1 MIKKTLVLG
10 STGVLGKEVLLQ
22 RRGFL
27 SPSHSELDITDFN
40 KVNRFLEREK
50 PNQII
55 HLAALVGA
63 RECEENKDKAYL
75 TNVLAT
81 KNISQ
86 SCLTN
91 NIKLIYMSTD
101 TVFDGRKGNYSEEDI
116 PNPLN
121 YYSFTKFA
129 GECFASMVPS
139 HLIIRSSFLPKDY
152 FPYPKALI
160 DQYTTRMPVDNLA
173 KEILLAVD
181 LDLEGILHIG
191 GERDLLY
198 NLAKKLNP
206 SVEKTAINET
216 GLNLPRDLSLNTI
229 KWRNIKDGV
238 GYIRNQ

>member
-1 MIKKTLVLG
+1 MVKKTLVLG
-10 STGVLGKEVLLQ
+10 STGVLGKEILSHRDSL
-22 RRGFL
+22 L

-40 KVNRFLEREK
+40 KLNRFFEREK
-50 PNQII
+50 PNQVI

-63 RECEENKDKAYL
+63 RKCEENREKAYL

-86 SCLTN
+86 LCLNN
-91 NIKLIYMSTD
+91 NIKMIYMSTD

-129 GECFASMVPS
+129 GECFVGMVPS
-139 HLIIRSSFLPKDY
+139 HLIIRSSFLPKDS
-152 FPYPKALI
+152 FPYHKALT
-160 DQYTTRMPVDNLA
+160 DQYTTRMPVNNLA

-191 GERDLLY
+191 GERELLY

-206 SVEKTAINET
+206 FVGKITIHET
-216 GLNLPRDLSLNTI
+216 GLNLPKDLSLNTI

-238 GYIRNQ
+238 GYIRD

>member
-1 MIKKTLVLG
+1 MVKKTLVLG
-10 STGVLGKEVLLQ
+10 STGVLGKEILSHRDSL
-22 RRGFL
+22 L

-40 KVNRFLEREK
+40 KLNRFFEREK
-50 PNQII
+50 PNQVI

-63 RECEENKDKAYL
+63 RKCEENREKAYL

-86 SCLTN
+86 LCLNN
-91 NIKLIYMSTD
+91 NIKMIYMSTD

-129 GECFASMVPS
+129 GECFVGMVPS
-139 HLIIRSSFLPKDY
+139 HLIIRSSFLPKDS
-152 FPYPKALI
+152 FPYPKALT
-160 DQYTTRMPVDNLA
+160 DQYTTRMPVNNLA

-191 GERDLLY
+191 GERELLY

-206 SVEKTAINET
+206 FVGKITIHET
-216 GLNLPRDLSLNTI
+216 GLNLPKDLSLNTI

-238 GYIRNQ
+238 GYIRD